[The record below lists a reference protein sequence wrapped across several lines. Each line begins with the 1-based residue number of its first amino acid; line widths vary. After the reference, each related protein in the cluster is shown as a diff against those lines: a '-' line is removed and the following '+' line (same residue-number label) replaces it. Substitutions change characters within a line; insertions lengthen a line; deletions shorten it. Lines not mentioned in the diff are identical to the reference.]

1 MRLRKL
7 AIDGQTD
14 EASLPMIPCQM
25 NRPDKD
31 NEAARASRN
40 SRTVASDS
48 AAKTRSLVLTTHQ
61 EVARLFTA
69 SNCRWNGASQ
79 YDLRILSEDKTNQSA
94 IPYSKRSPA
103 IEKY

>member
-7 AIDGQTD
+7 AVDREID
-14 EASLPMIPCQM
+14 EASLPMIQCQF

-40 SRTVASDS
+40 DRTVASDS
-48 AAKTRSLVLTTHQ
+48 AAKTRSPVLTTHE

-69 SNCRWNGASQ
+69 SNCRW
-79 YDLRILSEDKTNQSA
+79 T
-94 IPYSKRSPA
+94 
-103 IEKY
+103 